1 MSSLKGLIQAMNNNG
16 KTEIL
21 VADVVK
27 MSPITFQARSDKQ
40 LLITER
46 SVIMP
51 ERVKKELSV
60 GNSVYLLIAG
70 NVIYCLDKKASDK

>member
-1 MSSLKGLIQAMNNNG
+1 MNTNV

-27 MSPITFQARSDKQ
+27 KSPVTFQARSDKQ

-46 SVIMP
+46 SVIVP